1 MRTRHDKMYCICAYS
16 DVSHD
21 CNNSVREGTVLKR
34 LSIVYNFSKKKKFFC
49 LIANFYKNRII

>member
-34 LSIVYNFSKKKKFFC
+34 LSICIILQKKKIFLFDSK
-49 LIANFYKNRII
+49 LL